1 MQEAV
6 ADSQDDLK
14 AITIN
19 CTREAIK
26 RGVIVTPDV
35 YDQYQGQDPDTG
47 RTLETPTSF
56 IKGMVKLW
64 AVDLQNTPESAPD
77 IHTLVQSVV
86 EPNLTEELKRFL

>member
-6 ADSQDDLK
+6 VDNQDDLK

-19 CTREAIK
+19 CTREAVK

-35 YDQYQGQDPDTG
+35 YDQYNGQDPDTG

-64 AVDLQNTPESAPD
+64 SVDLQNTAQLDTD
-77 IHTLVQSVV
+77 IHALVQSVV

>member
-1 MQEAV
+1 M
-6 ADSQDDLK
+6 
-14 AITIN
+14 
-19 CTREAIK
+19 
-26 RGVIVTPDV
+26 IVTPDV
-35 YDQYQGQDPDTG
+35 YEQYKGQDPDTG

-64 AVDLQNTPESAPD
+64 AVDLQNTQEPDAD